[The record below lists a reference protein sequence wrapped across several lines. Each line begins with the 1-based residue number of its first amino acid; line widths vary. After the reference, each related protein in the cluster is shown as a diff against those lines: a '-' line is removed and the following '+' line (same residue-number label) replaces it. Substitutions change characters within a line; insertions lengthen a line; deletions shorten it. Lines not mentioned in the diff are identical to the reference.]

1 MSRPSPPFSKQAL
14 SQQPVS
20 SPPVSSPP
28 VSSPPFSDFEDGR
41 GSAAP
46 LTPVHQ
52 RKHGDPGRPGQIDT
66 HAEPRV
72 GSSPHPGLPY
82 PLGATPYDGGT
93 NFAVVADG
101 VPGVT
106 DVLLSLIGE
115 DGSEQLLPMRERT
128 YGIWHTFVPDIGPG
142 QRYGFRVPARDA
154 SKILLDPYARQ
165 VTTTEYDLAAAS
177 TTGVDTLGKVPLGVV
192 VGAEGTRSRSHRPF
206 VPWEQTVIYEAH
218 VAGLT
223 KLHPEV
229 PSELRGTYLG
239 VVHPAVIAHLQ
250 SLSVTTLEL
259 LPVHASA
266 TEPGLLASGRQ
277 NYWGYSTLG
286 FFAPDPAYA
295 TAPGR
300 EVVEFVTM
308 VDALHEAGIEL
319 VLDVVYNHTCEGGA
333 AMNADLSWGGL
344 SPQNYYLPGGRDI
357 TGTGNTLNTGK
368 LAVIRM
374 VTDSLR
380 YWADE
385 MGVDGFRFDLASV
398 LARPGGGQFDRNAAL
413 PNAIA
418 SDPVL
423 RTRKLI
429 AEPWDATGEGY
440 AVGGFGPNWAEWNDR
455 FRDTVREFWRGG
467 HGIRDLGYRL
477 SGSSDLYAANRRP
490 WASINFITA
499 HDGFTLRDMVSY
511 SHKHNEAN
519 GEHNRDGTDN
529 NRSAN
534 HGAEGDT
541 DDPVV
546 TAVRAR
552 QARNLAATLLLS
564 TGTPMITMGDEM
576 WRTQLGNNNAYC
588 QDNPISW
595 VDWTPLL
602 TPDTALPG
610 TAVRDTARDM
620 LGFFQR
626 TLDIRCSAPAL
637 HQAEFFDGR
646 APDGGDHHPDLVWFH
661 PRGVPMTGHDW
672 FDGSLSTMVMWIN
685 GRDVRGHTTGGEP
698 LTDDSWL
705 LVLHA
710 GADPLTVTLPGSPYG
725 TRYYPVLDT
734 GTGTGEPVDPVPL
747 PGGHETVIP
756 GRTVWLLRADRSP
769 LDPAGLTDG
778 AAAADGQVAHRL
790 LGL

>member
-1 MSRPSPPFSKQAL
+1 MSRPSPPFSGFDRGTGTG
-14 SQQPVS
+14 PRT
-20 SPPVSSPP
+20 PPRKLR
-28 VSSPPFSDFEDGR
+28 DGR
-41 GSAAP
+41 A
-46 LTPVHQ
+46 
-52 RKHGDPGRPGQIDT
+52 GRPGRVDK

-101 VPGVT
+101 VPGVS
-106 DVLLSLIGE
+106 DVLLSLVDD
-115 DGSEQLLPMRERT
+115 DGTEQLLPMRERT

-142 QRYGFRVPARDA
+142 QKYGFRVPARDA
-154 SKILLDPYARQ
+154 AKILLDPYARQ
-165 VTTTEYDLAAAS
+165 LTTTEYDLAAAS
-177 TTGVDTLGKVPLGVV
+177 TAGVETLGKVPLGVV
-192 VGAEGTRSRSHRPF
+192 VGADGTRSRSRHPF
-206 VPWEQTVIYEAH
+206 VPWAQTVIYEAH

-223 KLHPEV
+223 KLHPDV
-229 PSELRGTYLG
+229 PPELRGTYLG
-239 VVHPAVIAHLQ
+239 VAHPAVIAHLQ
-250 SLSVTTLEL
+250 SMSVTTLEL

-266 TEPGLLASGRQ
+266 TEPGLLASGRR
-277 NYWGYSTLG
+277 NYWGYSTVG
-286 FFAPDPAYA
+286 FFAPDPGYA

-300 EVVEFVTM
+300 EVTEFVTM
-308 VDALHEAGIEL
+308 VDALHDAGIEL
-319 VLDVVYNHTCEGGA
+319 VLDVVYNHTCEGGSGLHA
-333 AMNADLSWGGL
+333 ALSWGGL
-344 SPQNYYLPGGRDI
+344 SPQNYYLPDGRDI

-385 MGVDGFRFDLASV
+385 LGVDGFRFDLTSV
-398 LARPGGGQFDRNAAL
+398 LARPNGGHFDRNAAL

-418 SDPVL
+418 ADPVL

-499 HDGFTLRDMVSY
+499 HDGFTLRDLVSF

-534 HGAEGDT
+534 YGAEGDT
-541 DDPVV
+541 DDAAVL
-546 TAVRAR
+546 TVRAR

-564 TGTPMITMGDEM
+564 TGTPMITMGDEL

-588 QDNPISW
+588 QDNLISW
-595 VDWTPLL
+595 VDWAPLAD
-602 TPDTALPG
+602 PDS
-610 TAVRDTARDM
+610 DTAREM
-620 LGFFQR
+620 LAFVRR

-637 HQAEFFDGR
+637 RQAEFFDGR

-661 PRGVPMTGHDW
+661 PRGEPMTGHDW
-672 FDGSLSTMVMWIN
+672 FDGSLSTMMMWIN
-685 GRDVRGHTTGGEP
+685 GRDVRGYTSGGQP

-710 GADPLTVTLPGSPYG
+710 GADPVTITLPGSPYG
-725 TRYYPVLDT
+725 TAYCPVLDT
-734 GTGTGEPVDPVPL
+734 GTGTGEPANAEPL
-747 PGGHETVIP
+747 PGGHRIVIP
-756 GRTVWLLRADRSP
+756 GRTVWLLRADRTP
-769 LDPAGLTDG
+769 VAEPGITDG
-778 AAAADGQVAHRL
+778 SAGRRRPTGRAPVGD
-790 LGL
+790 

>member
-1 MSRPSPPFSKQAL
+1 MSRPSPPS
-14 SQQPVS
+14 
-20 SPPVSSPP
+20 
-28 VSSPPFSDFEDGR
+28 SDFDDGR
-41 GSAAP
+41 AGAAP
-46 LTPVHQ
+46 LAPTRR
-52 RKHGDPGRPGQIDT
+52 RKDRDAGRPGKIDT

-82 PLGATPYDGGT
+82 PLGATPYDSGT

-101 VPGVT
+101 VPGVS
-106 DVLLSLIGE
+106 DVLLSLVGE
-115 DGSEQLLPMRERT
+115 DGAEQHLPMRERT

-165 VTTTEYDLAAAS
+165 LTTTEYDLVAAAS
-177 TTGVDTLGKVPLGVV
+177 TGVDTLGKAPLAVV
-192 VGAEGTRSRSHRPF
+192 VGSEGTRSLSRRPLI
-206 VPWEQTVIYEAH
+206 PWEQTVIYEAH

-229 PSELRGTYLG
+229 PPELRGTYLG
-239 VVHPAVIAHLQ
+239 IAHPAVIAHLK

-266 TEPGLLASGRQ
+266 VEPGLQANGRR

-286 FFAPDPAYA
+286 FFAPHPAYA
-295 TAPGR
+295 TVQGR
-300 EVVEFVTM
+300 EVVEFVAM
-308 VDALHEAGIEL
+308 VDALHEAGIEV
-319 VLDVVYNHTCEGGA
+319 VLDVVYNHTCEGGEGLHV
-333 AMNADLSWGGL
+333 DLSWRGF
-344 SPQNYYLPGGRDI
+344 SPQNYYLPDGRDI

-385 MGVDGFRFDLASV
+385 LGVDGFRFDLASV
-398 LARPGGGQFDRNAAL
+398 LARPGGGHFDRNAAL

-455 FRDTVREFWRGG
+455 FRDTVRDFWRGG

-477 SGSSDLYAANRRP
+477 SGSSDLYAGNRRP
-490 WASINFITA
+490 WASINFVTA
-499 HDGFTLRDMVSY
+499 HDGFTLRDLVSY
-511 SHKHNEAN
+511 SYKHNEAN

-541 DDPVV
+541 DDPSVLE
-546 TAVRAR
+546 VRAR
-552 QARNLAATLLLS
+552 QARNIAATLLLS
-564 TGTPMITMGDEM
+564 TGTPMITMGDEI
-576 WRTQLGNNNAYC
+576 WRTQCGNNNAYC

-595 VDWTPLL
+595 VDWTALGNSA
-602 TPDTALPG
+602 PDGG
-610 TAVRDTARDM
+610 TVDEATGPNPAVDM
-620 LGFFQR
+620 LAFFQR
-626 TLDIRCSAPAL
+626 TLDIRSTAPAFR
-637 HQAEFFDGR
+637 QAEFFDGR

-661 PRGVPMTGHDW
+661 PRGLPMTGHDW
-672 FDGSLSTMVMWIN
+672 FDGSLDTVMMWIN

-710 GADPLTVTLPGSPYG
+710 GVDLLSIVLPGRPYG
-725 TRYYPVLDT
+725 TRYFPVLDT
-734 GTGTGEPVDPVPL
+734 GSRTGEPLEAAPL
-747 PGGHETVIP
+747 PGGKAANIP
-756 GRTVWLLRADRSP
+756 GRTVWLLRADRSV
-769 LDPAGLTDG
+769 PAHAGD
-778 AAAADGQVAHRL
+778 ADGSPTPVRTAGQHSDAQPGEL
-790 LGL
+790 P